1 GGENRLALAGAWHAP
16 VVVPSGPPR
25 NVWGASS
32 VAVDRRFA
40 DEDVAVSAAALRADG
55 QPGGAA
61 RGGVLC
67 PAVVTGC
74 PRPPRGGLRGRRGQ
88 AGIVAALA
96 FGPDGQTL
104 ASACTD
110 GTVKLWGAARWLD
123 LPLLEAPVVEARGA
137 AFSGDGK
144 LLAVIGRQSWGDRT
158 EQSLKV
164 WDARGGLQ
172 FTRLGPYE
180 VV

>member
-40 DEDVAVSAAALRADG
+40 DEDVAVSAAAPCACRQRAAG
-55 QPGGAA
+55 TW
-61 RGGVLC
+61 GGVLGPETLGVC
-67 PAVVTGC
+67 RVDTSGDARAV
-74 PRPPRGGLRGRRGQ
+74 RGN
-88 AGIVAALA
+88 AGIVGALA
-96 FGPDGQTL
+96 SGPDGQTL

-110 GTVKLWGAARWLD
+110 GTVKLWWAARWLD

-158 EQSLKV
+158 EQSLK
-164 WDARGGLQ
+164 
-172 FTRLGPYE
+172 
-180 VV
+180 